1 MLKRILVICGHF
13 GMKKIIS
20 NFFFRYV
27 ITMID
32 YFSKCPEAFP
42 LYKKEAKEVAEK
54 LSETIYR
61 FGPPDEIISDC
72 RGEFNSK
79 VTAELMKNYSIKHI
93 TTSPYHPQANGLVEN
108 FNQTIISIINKVVS
122 DSGSDWDMQLG
133 KVLFT
138 YRTSQHKSS
147 KYTPFEA
154 MFIRKPIFPNE
165 AEIGS
170 VAAAPEEDLSV
181 ETVEELSRRR
191 KQIETD
197 ITTNIANAQQQQKEY
212 YDK

>member
-1 MLKRILVICGHF
+1 
-13 GMKKIIS
+13 
-20 NFFFRYV
+20 
-27 ITMID
+27 
-32 YFSKCPEAFP
+32 
-42 LYKKEAKEVAEK
+42 
-54 LSETIYR
+54 
-61 FGPPDEIISDC
+61 
-72 RGEFNSK
+72 
-79 VTAELMKNYSIKHI
+79 
-93 TTSPYHPQANGLVEN
+93 
-108 FNQTIISIINKVVS
+108 
-122 DSGSDWDMQLG
+122 MQLG
-133 KVLFT
+133 KVLFA

>member
-32 YFSKCPEAFP
+32 YLSKCPEEFP
-42 LYKKEAKEVAEK
+42 LYKKETKEIAEK
-54 LSETIYR
+54 LSEAIYR

-72 RGEFNSK
+72 GGEFNSK

-108 FNQTIISIINKVVS
+108 FNKTIKSIN
-122 DSGSDWDMQLG
+122 
-133 KVLFT
+133 
-138 YRTSQHKSS
+138 
-147 KYTPFEA
+147 
-154 MFIRKPIFPNE
+154 
-165 AEIGS
+165 
-170 VAAAPEEDLSV
+170 
-181 ETVEELSRRR
+181 
-191 KQIETD
+191 
-197 ITTNIANAQQQQKEY
+197 
-212 YDK
+212 